1 MMDESFILE
10 IEVCQ
15 LNEALDLYIIVG
27 VNSMSAYSR
36 QAWILWVHSDVSN
49 R

>member
-1 MMDESFILE
+1 MDESFILE

-15 LNEALDLYIIVG
+15 LNEALDLYMLVL
-27 VNSMSAYSR
+27 VP
-36 QAWILWVHSDVSN
+36 ILDKPEYCEFEVHSDVSN